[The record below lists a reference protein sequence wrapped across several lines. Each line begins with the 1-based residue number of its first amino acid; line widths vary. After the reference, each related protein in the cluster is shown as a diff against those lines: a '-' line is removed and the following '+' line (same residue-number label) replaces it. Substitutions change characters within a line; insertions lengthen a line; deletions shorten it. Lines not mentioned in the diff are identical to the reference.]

1 MKKFLTNIIIVTFT
15 ANIFVGVLFAP
26 VVNAADGR
34 YFQPGTIVSDSIF
47 FNSSAMNSA
56 QIQAFLNA
64 KVPSCRAGY
73 TCLKD
78 YSMATPDKSSEA
90 SLCNTYRGGTKTAA
104 QIIYDVGSACGV
116 NPQTILVLLQKEQS
130 LVTDTWPEDIQYRSA
145 TGYGCP
151 DTAACDSTYY
161 GFFNQVYMAAR
172 QYRVYAKNSSSYNY
186 RTGRNNTILWHP
198 NAACG
203 TSQVYIYSQATA
215 GLYNYTPYRPNQAA
229 LDNLYGTG
237 DGCSSY
243 GNRNFWRLFT
253 DWFGSTSG
261 GVGLVKSTDSGAVF
275 AWYGG
280 KKQGIPSLDV
290 LDAWG
295 FDKLPVTEMTPE
307 TFNLIPSLP
316 NLSRLVKN
324 PYNSN
329 LYLLADNAGTYDT
342 LANGALNWG
351 FNPATA
357 PDIGEELITATSRLG
372 VLSPFFTY
380 SGASAIYA
388 ADAGT
393 YRSFSDPTTYTAW
406 SLKTRTIT
414 VSPELFADLTAG
426 QALSST
432 RVSAASSKYFIKDGS
447 SLAVPTTLTASFP
460 ASVQTVSTTLMN
472 EIPVAGSVSKFVQ
485 SPAGTIYL
493 VDGGK
498 KFGIGSLAILFS
510 IARTNQPAVTALSTA
525 DIQAIPD
532 GKAITNRFVYSATD
546 NSKQYYVDA
555 SGLKSLPAAIFNASS
570 YGTPISDTG
579 LSLIDQNPGTIGCG
593 TGLMKSSSSAAIFIL
608 DAGVKRGI
616 PSLDTLA
623 LVGGDNS
630 VCVFPDEDAGA
641 ITEGPI
647 VSPFVSYSGTNYVLE
662 GAKRY
667 TVASDAAANL
677 GIASFSPVGQVLLNN
692 YSANGALGNTF
703 TTSSS
708 RYVFAESGRYYSTTN
723 SAVASLWGVNTTGAH
738 SDRLLDFMQNG
749 GELTQFASSTSAAN
763 GTIYLVDGQKLLPM
777 TSLNYLFN
785 AGFNWRNIVRVSES
799 YINAN
804 KGSLWQ
810 GYLAY
815 DASSSTYYVLE
826 GGKKHPIPAAM
837 LPNWLGT
844 TNPITPTQLSS
855 TFLNMLPTGTSAT
868 KSIATNAP
876 GIFGLND
883 GKKAGIPNLKT
894 YTTLYAPSMSVSQ
907 NLIDSIPNGSPIT
920 PL

>member
-1 MKKFLTNIIIVTFT
+1 MKKFLANLVIAAFT
-15 ANIFVGVLFAP
+15 VNAITGVLLVPTA
-26 VVNAADGR
+26 NAADGK
-34 YFQPGTIVSDSIF
+34 YFQPGTIISDSIF
-47 FNSSAMNSA
+47 FNSSAMTA
-56 QIQAFLNA
+56 QQIQAFLNA
-64 KVPSCRAGY
+64 KVPSCRSGY

-78 YSMATPDKSSEA
+78 YSMATPDKPSEA
-90 SLCNTYRGGTKTAA
+90 SVCNAYTGGTKTAA
-104 QIIYDVGSACGV
+104 QIIYDVANACGI
-116 NPQTILVLLQKEQS
+116 NPQVILTLLQKEQS

-172 QYRVYAKNSSSYNY
+172 QYRVYAKYASSYNY

-229 LDNLYGTG
+229 LNNLYGTG
-237 DGCSSY
+237 DSCSSY

-253 DWFGSTSG
+253 DWFGSTTG

-295 FDKLPVTEMTPE
+295 FDKLPVTEMAPD
-307 TFNLIPSLP
+307 TFNLIPTLP

-351 FNPATA
+351 FNPTTA

-372 VLSPFFTY
+372 VLSPFFSY
-380 SGASAIYA
+380 QGASAIYA

-393 YRSFSDPTTYTAW
+393 YRAFSDPTTYSTW
-406 SLKTRTIT
+406 SIKTRTIS
-414 VSPELFADLTAG
+414 VSSELFADLAAG
-426 QALSST
+426 PSLSST
-432 RVSAASSKYFIKDGS
+432 RVAAAGLKYFIKDGS
-447 SLAVPTTLTASFP
+447 ALSVPTSLTSSFP
-460 ASVQTVSTTLMN
+460 PSSQTVSTTLIN
-472 EIPVAGSVSKFVQ
+472 ELPLAGSVSRFIQ
-485 SPAGTIYL
+485 SPGGTIYL

-498 KFGIGSLAILFS
+498 KFGIASLGILFS
-510 IARTNQPAVTALSTA
+510 LARTNQPVVTALA
-525 DIQAIPD
+525 DGDIQSIAD
-532 GKAITNRFVYSATD
+532 GKSITNRFLYNATD
-546 NSKQYYVDA
+546 SSKQYYIDT
-555 SGLKSLPAAIFNASS
+555 SGLKTLPSTTFNASS
-570 YGTPISDTG
+570 YGTPLSDTG
-579 LSLIDQNPGTIGCG
+579 LSFIDQNPVSISCA
-593 TGLMKSSSSAAIFIL
+593 TGLVKSTSSAAIFIL

-616 PSLDTLA
+616 PSLTTLA
-623 LVGGDNS
+623 LVAGDNQ
-630 VCVFPDEDAGA
+630 VCVLPDEDAGA
-641 ITEGPI
+641 ISEGTI
-647 VSPFVSYSGTNYVLE
+647 ISPFVSYSGSNYVLE
-662 GAKRY
+662 GTKRY
-667 TVASDAAANL
+667 TVASEAAASL
-677 GIASFSPVGQVLLNN
+677 GISSFSPVGQALLNN
-692 YSANGALGNTF
+692 YSSSGALGSTF

-723 SAVASLWGVNTTGAH
+723 SAVASLWGVNTTTH

-777 TSLNYLFN
+777 TSLNHLFN
-785 AGFNWRNIVRVSES
+785 AGFNWRNIVPVSET

-804 KGSLWQ
+804 KGPLWQ

-815 DASSSTYYVLE
+815 DASNSTYYVLE
-826 GGKKHPIPAAM
+826 SGKKHPIPAA
-837 LPNWLGT
+837 LLSNWLGT
-844 TNPITPTQLSS
+844 TTPITPTQLSS
-855 TFLNMLPTGTSAT
+855 TFLNMLSTGTPAT

-894 YTTLYAPSMSVSQ
+894 YTTLYAPSMNVSQ

-920 PL
+920 AL